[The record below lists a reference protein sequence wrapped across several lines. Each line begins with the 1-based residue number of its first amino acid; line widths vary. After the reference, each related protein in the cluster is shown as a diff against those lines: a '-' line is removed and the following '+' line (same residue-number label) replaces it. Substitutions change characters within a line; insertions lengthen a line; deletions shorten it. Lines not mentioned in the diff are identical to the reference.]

1 MRSGSGNGLTIGDLP
16 TLAPLRTMLDDPI
29 GQSSLEADVAPGFLR
44 FDPLVLEDLLAL
56 GLEFPVQRRILE

>member
-29 GQSSLEADVAPGFLR
+29 GQSSFETYVAPGFLR
-44 FDPLVLEDLLAL
+44 FDPLVLEDLLAF